1 MFQKHK
7 MACAKVKV
15 RGMCS
20 QGVPGDEAK
29 QRSFVLQT
37 FQMPEFNKAAW
48 LGGSCSSRIEF
59 RVHFFPFSNWG
70 EKKKYRK
77 PLSFCWCN
85 ALSVMFR
92 AAQVFHLS
100 FVQCRWSVKVF
111 SLTQRVLCLL
121 CTIALCTVQLF
132 NFLTCYISME
142 HQAIQV
148 EFHWKISVFWYLTKI
163 SIKWDFLLLW
173 TQNEC
178 FSRHGDET
186 DDFLSALSFLIFFFL
201 MTNDS
206 TLLNHCAC

>member
-1 MFQKHK
+1 
-7 MACAKVKV
+7 
-15 RGMCS
+15 
-20 QGVPGDEAK
+20 
-29 QRSFVLQT
+29 
-37 FQMPEFNKAAW
+37 
-48 LGGSCSSRIEF
+48 
-59 RVHFFPFSNWG
+59 
-70 EKKKYRK
+70 
-77 PLSFCWCN
+77 
-85 ALSVMFR
+85 MFR

-186 DDFLSALSFLIFFFL
+186 DDFLSALSFLIFFFF
-201 MTNDS
+201 NDKWFNTS
-206 TLLNHCAC
+206 ESLCLLGYCVGQGGRKSLLALLSLVWSCHSEKL